1 MTSIRDYKASETIA
15 KVKQELKKIDSV
27 KPPEWSKFVKTGAHK
42 ERTPVEKDWWYTR
55 CASVLRR
62 VYLYGPFGVSKLRV
76 KYGGKKNRGHK
87 PEKFYMG
94 SGNILRK
101 VLQQLEKAELI
112 KYKKEGIRKGRIITP
127 KGESLLNKAIKK

>member
-15 KVKQELKKIDSV
+15 KVREELKKIDSI
-27 KPPEWSKFVKTGAHK
+27 KPPEWGKFVKTGAHK

-62 VYLYGPFGVSKLRV
+62 VCLYGPIGVSKLRV

-101 VLQQLEKAELI
+101 VLQQLEKAELV
-112 KYKKEGIRKGRIITP
+112 KYKKEGIRKGRIITS

>member
-15 KVKQELKKIDSV
+15 KVKQELKKIDSI

-62 VYLYGPFGVSKLRV
+62 VYLYGPIGVSKLRV

-101 VLQQLEKAELI
+101 VLQQLEKAELV
-112 KYKKEGIRKGRIITP
+112 KYKKEGIRKGRIITS

>member
-62 VYLYGPFGVSKLRV
+62 VYLYGPIGVSKLRV

-87 PEKFYMG
+87 PEKFYVG

>member
-15 KVKQELKKIDSV
+15 KVKQELKKIDSI

-62 VYLYGPFGVSKLRV
+62 VYLYGPIGVSKLRV

-101 VLQQLEKAELI
+101 VLQQLEKAELV
-112 KYKKEGIRKGRIITP
+112 KYKKEGIRKGRIITS
-127 KGESLLNKAIKK
+127 KGESLLNKVVKK

>member
-15 KVKQELKKIDSV
+15 KVKQELKKIDTIN
-27 KPPEWSKFVKTGAHK
+27 PPEWSKFVKTGAHK

-62 VYLYGPFGVSKLRV
+62 VYLYGPIGVSKLRV

-101 VLQQLEKAELI
+101 VLQQLEKAELV
-112 KYKKEGIRKGRIITP
+112 KYKKEGIRKGRIITS
-127 KGESLLNKAIKK
+127 KGESLLHKAIKK